1 MRAVLVVFVE
11 ETLQYI
17 THWQEMCVKGS
28 KDNANGLEIYKPMS
42 PNGQTCK
49 YVVESYKYE
58 RVNETPNS

>member
-1 MRAVLVVFVE
+1 
-11 ETLQYI
+11 
-17 THWQEMCVKGS
+17 MCVKGR

-58 RVNETPNS
+58 RVNETAKQLEVVVQKDTKTNQNTDKNT